1 MGEVKKYHVSSEPG
15 KEVYDLLEQYNM
27 TLEDLPEH
35 MMYMVAENSDSFD
48 PSMAEGSPLE
58 NSKSLRDYIAENNP
72 EVDRS
77 DAKAP
82 KYFYE
87 IEFEKPGGLVM
98 PLIVEYSYA
107 DGSKERMTYPV
118 QIWRKND
125 AVVRKVL
132 ATNKEL
138 IGIEVDPDAETADID
153 TSNNSWPQDTVES
166 EFDRFKSE
174 IKG

>member
-1 MGEVKKYHVSSEPG
+1 MDEP
-15 KEVYDLLEQYNM
+15 
-27 TLEDLPEH
+27 
-35 MMYMVAENSDSFD
+35 FD
-48 PSMAEGSPLE
+48 
-58 NSKSLRDYIAENNP
+58 
-72 EVDRS
+72 
-77 DAKAP
+77 
-82 KYFYE
+82 
-87 IEFEKPGGLVM
+87 GGFH
-98 PLIVEYSYA
+98 
-107 DGSKERMTYPV
+107 
-118 QIWRKND
+118 IWRKND